1 MTPTELSDALEMA
14 AVKAGTAHQLFSH
27 DGWRFLVEQDL
38 ERSGFH
44 VKLEFL
50 FFYAFFI
57 AANNQR
63 RYHSRMEHTSTVFL
77 TGNEDQQTRQNVAQ
91 ALIAKASFYA
101 REHAPTDPIP
111 E

>member
-1 MTPTELSDALEMA
+1 MTPEKLSDALEMA
-14 AVKAGTAHQLFSH
+14 AVNAGTAHQLFSH
-27 DGWRFLVEQDL
+27 DGWRFLVEPDF
-38 ERSGFH
+38 ERGGFQ

-63 RYHSRMEHTSTVFL
+63 RYRSRMEHTAAVYM
-77 TGNEDQQTRQNVAQ
+77 TGHEDQQAMQNIAQ
-91 ALIAKASFYA
+91 AMIAKASRYA
-101 REHAPTDPIP
+101 RDHAPTDPIP